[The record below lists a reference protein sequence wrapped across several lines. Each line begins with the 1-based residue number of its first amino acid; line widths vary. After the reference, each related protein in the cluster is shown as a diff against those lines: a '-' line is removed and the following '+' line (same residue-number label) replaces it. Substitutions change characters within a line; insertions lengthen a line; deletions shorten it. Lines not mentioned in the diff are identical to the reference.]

1 MSPTTAELQQKQL
14 QQAEELLFSGPQ
26 KAGFAKELFF
36 GRFLAGAMLPYPRL
50 SPAEYAIGTE
60 AVAEV
65 KSFVEQHLDPARI
78 DQECDIPAEVIAG
91 LSRLGVLGMT
101 VSREH
106 GGRGFSQ
113 QNYCRVME
121 VIGGRCAS
129 TAVFVN
135 AHHSIGL
142 RGLELFGTPEQQARW
157 MHPMASGEQIAAFAL
172 TEPEAGSDASNVQ
185 TTATPTPD
193 GRGFV
198 LNGTKRYITNGA
210 IAQVLTVMARTP
222 DPKDPD
228 GKITA
233 FLVTPDMPGFEVV
246 EARMPK
252 CGIRGT
258 ATARLAFRD
267 MYVPSENVLGKV
279 GKGLK
284 VALTVL
290 DFGRTTFGASCT
302 GAAKVC
308 LDLSLT
314 HARNRRQFGKA
325 LGEFELIKQKLALM
339 AADTYAMEAATYH
352 TAALIDSGAEDYM
365 LETAMLKVFASD
377 RLWQIVNDALQIHG
391 GAGYF
396 SNMSNMPLERMLR
409 DARINLIG
417 EGANEVLR
425 CFVAMVGLRGVGEQ
439 LKGVLKQPWTA
450 GKLLHWRRPKLPT
463 PHALLATPASEIGRQ
478 ILRFANRCQSTL
490 IQLREGILD
499 REYVQARLGD
509 IATELFTASCVY
521 SRLAALSDNPTLSDA
536 DCDKEWRTG
545 LFYLNTAMRRNRERF
560 QAMRDNDDT
569 ATNSLADALL
579 KI

>member
-36 GRFLAGAMLPYPRL
+36 GRFLTSAMLPYPQL
-50 SPAEYAIGTE
+50 AASEYEVGSR

-65 KSFVEQHLDPARI
+65 REFVEQHLDAAKI
-78 DQECDIPAEVIAG
+78 DQECDIPADVIRG
-91 LSRLGVLGMT
+91 LSRLGVMGMT
-101 VSREH
+101 VSPEN

-121 VIGGRCAS
+121 VIGGHCAS
-129 TAVFVN
+129 TAVFIN

-142 RGLELFGTPEQQARW
+142 RGLALFGTPEQKQRW
-157 MHPMASGEQIAAFAL
+157 MHPLAAGEQIAAFAL

-185 TTATPTPD
+185 TKATPTPD
-193 GRGFV
+193 GTGYL

-210 IAQVLTVMARTP
+210 ISQMLTVMARTP
-222 DPKDPD
+222 DARDPD

-252 CGIRGT
+252 CGIKGT
-258 ATARLAFRD
+258 ATARLAFHD
-267 MYVPSENVLGKV
+267 MFVPKENVLGQV

-308 LDLSLT
+308 LNLSLE
-314 HARNRRQFGKA
+314 HARKRRQFGKS

-365 LETAMLKVFASD
+365 LETAMLKVFSSD
-377 RLWQIVNDALQIHG
+377 CLWRIVNDALQIHG

-396 SNMSNMPLERMLR
+396 SNMPLERMLR

-439 LKGVLKQPWTA
+439 LKSVLKKPWTA
-450 GKLLHWRRPKLPT
+450 GKLLHLRT
-463 PHALLATPASEIGRQ
+463 PQIRAAHTLLVGPAAQLGQQIRQ
-478 ILRFANRCQSTL
+478 FANAGQGAL
-490 IQLREGILD
+490 IRLRESILD
-499 REYVQARLGD
+499 REYIQSRLGD
-509 IATELFTASCVY
+509 IAIELFTASCVY
-521 SRLAALSDNPTLSDA
+521 ARLSALSDHRHLTPEQCTR
-536 DCDKEWRTG
+536 EWDTG
-545 LFYLNTAMRRNRERF
+545 LFYLKTAMRRNQQRF
-560 QAMRDNDDT
+560 RDLKDHDDE
-569 ATNSLADALL
+569 ATNGLADTLL
-579 KI
+579 NG